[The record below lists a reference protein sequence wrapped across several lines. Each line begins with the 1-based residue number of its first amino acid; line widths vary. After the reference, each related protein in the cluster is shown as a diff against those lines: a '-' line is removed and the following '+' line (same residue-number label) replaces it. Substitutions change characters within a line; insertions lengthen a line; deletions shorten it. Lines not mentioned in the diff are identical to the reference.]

1 MSRPKLNLTILG
13 LRPSMLVRFYVW
25 RLRRHTAQEMLA
37 GGGIA
42 VGVALVFGVL
52 VANGS
57 LMGSAGNLLHGL
69 VGSARLQLV
78 ARSSDGFEERLAG
91 AVRELPGVG
100 VAAALLR
107 EDAIVVGPHGR
118 ESVQLIGVDPNI
130 VKLGVLGSQ
139 EASPELL
146 QLTRGLGLPAGVA
159 SAIGVRRGDALR
171 LLAAGQAHPTSVRAV
186 LSGGPAGVARYG
198 TVAITLLPLAQELAG
213 RPEQVTEVL
222 VRPLPGDDRLVA
234 RELRGLAGGRL
245 NVESANN
252 ELLLLATASQPTNQS
267 TTLFAAI
274 GAMVGFLLAVNA
286 MLLTVPE
293 RRRFIADMR
302 MQGFDSAQM
311 LLILIFQAL
320 LLGLIASLV
329 GVALGEVLSRTLF
342 HKVPVYLAVAFP
354 ISAHQIVHPG
364 TVLLALGAGVLAT
377 LLAALP
383 PLLDLRSQRPTD
395 AVFRE
400 GRGEIGIG
408 RPVVLWLG
416 VAGLALIA
424 IVTVL
429 VLVAPQLTVIG
440 GMALALA
447 AIALIPAIFA
457 AAIRVLSRAGERIH
471 GSMLVIAVTE
481 LRSTATR
488 SIALAG
494 VAALAV
500 YGSVAIGGARQDLLH
515 GLDNAFGQYLAT
527 ADIWVTSGGNDLT
540 TNSFPAAG
548 APAAILKAP
557 GVASVRD
564 YQGAFLDVG
573 ERRMWI
579 IARPSDDPTMIPA
592 SQMLHG
598 NLAHAT
604 ALLRHGGWAAISEG
618 FASSRG
624 LRVGSFFTL
633 PTPSGSTRFGV
644 AAITTNLGW
653 PSGSVILNTSDYSRA
668 WQTTNPSALEVDLRP
683 GVPPARGRREVVRAL
698 RRGYPGLGVQTLAER
713 EHQYDQNARQ
723 GLQNLGA
730 IATLLLIAA
739 ALSVASALGA
749 AIWQRRARLASL
761 RIQGFDYRQ
770 LWRALLLESLILL
783 SIGGLDGAV
792 LGVYGHALASRWL
805 QLTTGFPAPFS
816 LAGTQIL
823 ETFLLVAAMA
833 LAVIAIPGL
842 RAARV
847 PASVGLQE

>member
-1 MSRPKLNLTILG
+1 MSPPKLNVTILG
-13 LRPSMLVRFYVW
+13 LRPSMLFRFYGW
-25 RLRRHTAQEMLA
+25 RLRRHTAQELLA

-52 VANGS
+52 VANNS
-57 LMGSAGNLLHGL
+57 LMGSAGDLLHGL

-78 ARSSDGFEERLAG
+78 ARSSDGFDEELVNT
-91 AVRELPGVG
+91 VRELPGVG

-107 EDAIVVGPHGR
+107 EDAIVVGPRGR
-118 ESVQLIGVDPNI
+118 ESIQLIGVDPNI
-130 VKLGVLGSQ
+130 VRLGVLSSQ
-139 EASPELL
+139 EASPVAL
-146 QLTRGLGLPAGVA
+146 QLTRGVGLPAEMA
-159 SAIGVRRGDALR
+159 SAIGVRRGAALK
-171 LLAAGQAHPTSVRAV
+171 LLVAGQSHPTSVRAV
-186 LSGGPAGVARYG
+186 LSGGPAGVATYG
-198 TVAITLLPLAQELAG
+198 TVAITLLPLAQELTDRPG
-213 RPEQVTEVL
+213 RVTEVL
-222 VRPLPGDDRLVA
+222 VRPLPGADRLVA
-234 RELRGLAGGRL
+234 GELRRLAAGRL
-245 NVESANN
+245 NVEPADN
-252 ELLLLATASQPTNQS
+252 ELRLLATASKPTNQS

-302 MQGFDSAQM
+302 MQGFDSSQM
-311 LLILIFQAL
+311 LLILGFQAL

-329 GVALGEVLSRTLF
+329 GIALGDVLSRTLF

-354 ISAHQIVHPG
+354 ISAHQIVHLG

-377 LLAALP
+377 LLASLP
-383 PLLDLRSQRPTD
+383 PLLDLRAQRPTD

-400 GRGEIGIG
+400 GRGDMGIG

-416 VAGLALIA
+416 VAGLAV
-424 IVTVL
+424 IVGVAVL
-429 VLVAPQLTVIG
+429 VLVAPQLTVVG

-457 AAIRVLSRAGERIH
+457 AVVRVLARAGERIP

-515 GLDNAFGQYLAT
+515 GLDNAFGQYLDT

-540 TNSFPAAG
+540 TNDFPAGG
-548 APAAILKAP
+548 APAALLKAP
-557 GVASVRD
+557 GVAAVRS

-573 ERRMWI
+573 ARRMWI
-579 IARPSDDPTMIPA
+579 VGRPSDDPTMIPA

-604 ALLRHGGWAAISEG
+604 ALLRQGGWAAVSEG

-633 PTPSGSTRFGV
+633 PTPSGSARLGV

-653 PSGSVILNTSDYSRA
+653 PSGSVILNTSDYRRA
-668 WQTTNPSALEVDLRP
+668 WQTADPSALEVALEP
-683 GVPPARGRREVVRAL
+683 GVTPAEGRREVVRAL
-698 RRGYPGLGVQTLAER
+698 HDYPGLGVQTLAER
-713 EHQYDQNARQ
+713 EHQYDENARQ

-783 SIGGLDGAV
+783 SIGGIDGAV

-823 ETFLLVAAMA
+823 STFLLVAAMA
-833 LAVIAIPGL
+833 LAVIAIPGW

-847 PASVGLQE
+847 PANVGLQE

>member
-1 MSRPKLNLTILG
+1 MSRPRLNLTIIG
-13 LRPSMLVRFYVW
+13 LRPSMLLRFYGW
-25 RLRRHTAQEMLA
+25 RLRRHTAQELLA

-57 LMGSAGNLLHGL
+57 LMGSAGDLLHGL

-78 ARSSDGFEERLAG
+78 ARSSEGFEEGLTNT
-91 AVRELPGVG
+91 VRRLPGVG

-107 EDAIVVGPHGR
+107 EDAIVVGPRGR
-118 ESVQLIGVDPNI
+118 ESIQLIGVDPNI
-130 VKLGVLGSQ
+130 VKLGVLGNQ
-139 EASPELL
+139 ETSPEAL
-146 QLTRGLGLPAGVA
+146 QLTRGVGLPAEVA
-159 SAIGVRRGDALR
+159 STIGVRRGEAVR
-171 LLAAGQAHPTSVRAV
+171 LLAAGRSNPTSVRTV

-198 TVAITLLPLAQELAG
+198 TVAIALLPLAQELAD
-213 RPEQVTEVL
+213 RPERVTEVL
-222 VRPLPGDDRLVA
+222 VRPLPGADRLVA
-234 RELRGLAGGRL
+234 GELRHLAGGRL
-245 NVESANN
+245 NVESADN
-252 ELLLLATASQPTNQS
+252 ELRLLATASKPTNQS
-267 TTLFAAI
+267 TALFAAI

-302 MQGFDSAQM
+302 MQGFDSAQI
-311 LLILIFQAL
+311 LLILSFQAL

-354 ISAHQIVHPG
+354 ISAHQIVYLH
-364 TVLLALGAGVLAT
+364 TVLLALGAGVVAT
-377 LLAALP
+377 LFASLP
-383 PLLDLRSQRPTD
+383 PLLDLRARRPTD

-400 GRGEIGIG
+400 GRGESGIS
-408 RPVVLWLG
+408 RPVIQWLG
-416 VAGLALIA
+416 VGGGVLIA
-424 IVTVL
+424 VVTAL
-429 VLVAPQLTVIG
+429 VLVAPQLTVVG

-457 AAIRVLSRAGERIH
+457 AAIRVLARIGERIP

-515 GLDNAFGQYLAT
+515 GLDNAFGQYLDT
-527 ADIWVTSGGNDLT
+527 TDIWVTSGGNDLT
-540 TNSFPAAG
+540 TNAFPAGG

-557 GVASVRD
+557 GVAAVRE

-573 ERRMWI
+573 TSRMWI
-579 IARPSDDPTMIPA
+579 IARPSSDPTMIPS
-592 SQMLHG
+592 SQILHG
-598 NLAHAT
+598 NLAQAS
-604 ALLRHGGWAAISEG
+604 ALLRHGGWAAVSEG

-624 LRVGSFFTL
+624 LRVGSSFTL
-633 PTPSGSTRFGV
+633 PTPSGQTRLGV

-653 PSGSVILNTSDYSRA
+653 PSGSVILNTSDYRRA
-668 WQTTNPSALEVDLRP
+668 WQTSDPSALEVDLRP
-683 GVPPARGRREVVRAL
+683 GVSPSQGRREVVRAL
-698 RRGYPGLGVQTLAER
+698 RDYPGLGVQTLAER
-713 EHQYDQNARQ
+713 ERQYDQNARQ

-770 LWRALLLESLILL
+770 LWRALLLESSILL
-783 SIGGLDGAV
+783 SIGGVDGAV

-847 PASVGLQE
+847 PANVGLQE

>member
-1 MSRPKLNLTILG
+1 MSAPKLNLTILG
-13 LRPSMLVRFYVW
+13 LRPSMLFRFYGW
-25 RLRRHTAQEMLA
+25 RLRRHTAQELLA

-52 VANGS
+52 VSNNS
-57 LMGSAGNLLHGL
+57 LIGSAGDLLHGL
-69 VGSARLQLV
+69 VGSARLQLA
-78 ARSSDGFEERLAG
+78 ARSSDGFDEGLVET
-91 AVRELPGVG
+91 VRQLPGVG
-100 VAAALLR
+100 VAAGLLR
-107 EDAIVVGPHGR
+107 EDAIVVGPRGR
-118 ESVQLIGVDPNI
+118 ESIQLIGVDPNI
-130 VKLGVLGSQ
+130 VRLGVLSSQ
-139 EASPELL
+139 EASPTAL
-146 QLTRGLGLPAGVA
+146 QLTRGVGLPSEMA
-159 SAIGVRRGDALR
+159 SAIGVRRGDALK
-171 LLAAGQAHPTSVRAV
+171 LLAAGQSHPTSVRAV
-186 LSGGPAGVARYG
+186 LAGGPAGVATYG
-198 TVAITLLPLAQELAG
+198 TVAITLLSLAQQLTDRPG
-213 RPEQVTEVL
+213 RVTEVL
-222 VRPLPGDDRLVA
+222 VRPLPGADRMVA
-234 RELRGLAGGRL
+234 GELRRIAAGRL
-245 NVESANN
+245 NVEPADN
-252 ELLLLATASQPTNQS
+252 ELRLLATASKPTNQS

-311 LLILIFQAL
+311 LLILGFQAL

-329 GVALGEVLSRTLF
+329 GIGLGEVLSRTLF

-354 ISAHQIVHPG
+354 ISAHQIVHLG

-383 PLLDLRSQRPTD
+383 PLFDLRARRPTD

-400 GRGEIGIG
+400 GRGDIGIS
-408 RPVVLWLG
+408 RPVAMWLG
-416 VAGLALIA
+416 IFGVAV
-424 IVTVL
+424 IVGVAVL
-429 VLVAPQLTVIG
+429 VLVAPQLTVVG

-457 AAIRVLSRAGERIH
+457 VVIRVLARVGERIP
-471 GSMLVIAVTE
+471 GGMLVIAVTE

-500 YGSVAIGGARQDLLH
+500 YGSVAIGGARQDLLR
-515 GLDNAFGQYLAT
+515 GLDNAFGQYLDT

-540 TNSFPAAG
+540 TNDFPAGG
-548 APAAILKAP
+548 APAALLKAP
-557 GVASVRD
+557 GVAAVRS

-573 ERRMWI
+573 PRRLWI
-579 IARPSDDPTMIPA
+579 VARPSTDPTMIPA
-592 SQMLHG
+592 SQILHG
-598 NLAHAT
+598 DLAHAT
-604 ALLRHGGWAAISEG
+604 ALLRQGGWAAISEE
-618 FASSRG
+618 FASSLG
-624 LRVGSFFTL
+624 LRVGSVFTL
-633 PTPSGSTRFGV
+633 PTPSGGARFGV

-653 PSGSVILNTSDYSRA
+653 PSGSVILNASDYRRA
-668 WQTTNPSALEVDLRP
+668 WQTADPSALEVALEP
-683 GVPPARGRREVVRAL
+683 GVPPAEGRREVVRAL
-698 RRGYPGLGVQTLAER
+698 HDHPGLGVQTLGER

-783 SIGGLDGAV
+783 SIGGIDGAV

-816 LAGTQIL
+816 LGGMQIL
-823 ETFLLVAAMA
+823 STFLLVAAMA
-833 LAVIAIPGL
+833 LAVIAIPGW

-847 PASVGLQE
+847 PANVGLQE

>member
-1 MSRPKLNLTILG
+1 MSRLKPNLTIVG
-13 LRPSMLVRFYVW
+13 LRPSMLFRFYGW
-25 RLRRHTAQEMLA
+25 RLRRHTAQELLA

-69 VGSARLQLV
+69 VGSARLQLA
-78 ARSSDGFEERLAG
+78 ARSSEGFEEGLANT
-91 AVRELPGVG
+91 VRQLPGVR

-107 EDAIVVGPHGR
+107 EDAIVVGPRGR
-118 ESVQLIGVDPNI
+118 ESIQLIGVDPNI
-130 VKLGVLGSQ
+130 VRLGVLGSQ
-139 EASPELL
+139 GSSPEAL
-146 QLTRGLGLPAGVA
+146 QLTRGVGVPADVA
-159 SAIGVRRGDALR
+159 SAIGVRRGDALT
-171 LLAAGQAHPTSVRAV
+171 LLAAGQSHPTSVRAV
-186 LSGGPAGVARYG
+186 LSGGPSGVARYG
-198 TVAITLLPLAQELAG
+198 TVAITLLPLAQELTDRPG
-213 RPEQVTEVL
+213 RVTEVL
-222 VRPLPGDDRLVA
+222 VRPLPGAERLVA
-234 RELRGLAGGRL
+234 GELRSLAGGRL
-245 NVESANN
+245 NVEPADN
-252 ELLLLATASQPTNQS
+252 ELRLLSTASKPTNQS

-311 LLILIFQAL
+311 LLILGFQAL

-354 ISAHQIVHPG
+354 IGAHQIVHLG
-364 TVLLALGAGVLAT
+364 TILLALGAGVVAT

-383 PLLDLRSQRPTD
+383 PLFDLRAHRPTD

-400 GRGEIGIG
+400 GRGELGIG
-408 RPVVLWLG
+408 RPVILWLG
-416 VAGLALIA
+416 ITGLALIVGVA
-424 IVTVL
+424 VL
-429 VLVAPQLTVIG
+429 VLIAPQLTVIG

-457 AAIRVLSRAGERIH
+457 AVVQLLARVGERIP

-515 GLDNAFGQYLAT
+515 GLDNAFGQYLDT

-540 TNSFPAAG
+540 TNAFPAGG

-557 GVASVRD
+557 GVAAVRA

-573 ERRMWI
+573 TRRMWV
-579 IARPSDDPTMIPA
+579 IARPPNDPTMIPP
-592 SQMLHG
+592 SQVLHG
-598 NLAHAT
+598 DDAHAT
-604 ALLRHGGWAAISEG
+604 ALLRKGGWAAISEG
-618 FASSRG
+618 FASSRD

-633 PTPSGSTRFGV
+633 PTPAGQARFGV

-653 PSGSVILNTSDYSRA
+653 PSGSIILNTSDYRRA
-668 WQTTNPSALEVDLRP
+668 WQTPDPSALEVNLKP
-683 GVPPARGRREVVRAL
+683 GVSAAQGRREVVRAL
-698 RRGYPGLGVQTLAER
+698 RGYPGLGVQTLAER
-713 EHQYDQNARQ
+713 ERQYDQNARQ

-783 SIGGLDGAV
+783 SIGGIDGAV

-823 ETFLLVAAMA
+823 STFLLVAAMA

-847 PASVGLQE
+847 PANVGLQE

>member
-1 MSRPKLNLTILG
+1 
-13 LRPSMLVRFYVW
+13 
-25 RLRRHTAQEMLA
+25 
-37 GGGIA
+37 
-42 VGVALVFGVL
+42 
-52 VANGS
+52 
-57 LMGSAGNLLHGL
+57 
-69 VGSARLQLV
+69 
-78 ARSSDGFEERLAG
+78 
-91 AVRELPGVG
+91 
-100 VAAALLR
+100 
-107 EDAIVVGPHGR
+107 
-118 ESVQLIGVDPNI
+118 
-130 VKLGVLGSQ
+130 VLGSQ
-139 EASPELL
+139 ETGPETL
-146 QLTRGLGLPAGVA
+146 QLARGVGLPAEVA
-159 SAIGVRRGDALR
+159 STIGVRRGDALS
-171 LLAAGQAHPTSVRAV
+171 LLAAGSAHPTSVRAV
-186 LSGGPAGVARYG
+186 LSGGPAGVASYG
-198 TVAITLLPLAQELAG
+198 TVAIAPLPLVQKLTD
-213 RPEQVTEVL
+213 RRTRVTEVL
-222 VRPLPGDDRLVA
+222 VRPLPGADRLVA
-234 RELRGLAGGRL
+234 RELRQLAGGHL
-245 NVESANN
+245 NVEPADN
-252 ELLLLATASQPTNQS
+252 ELRLLATASKPTNQS

-311 LLILIFQAL
+311 LLILGFQAL

-354 ISAHQIVHPG
+354 ISAHQIVHLG
-364 TVLLALGAGVLAT
+364 TVLLALGAGVVAT

-383 PLLDLRSQRPTD
+383 PLFDLRAHRPTD

-400 GRGEIGIG
+400 GGGESGISSS
-408 RPVVLWLG
+408 VVLWLG
-416 VAGLALIA
+416 LAGSVLIVV
-424 IVTVL
+424 VTVL
-429 VLVAPQLTVIG
+429 VLAAPQLTVVG

-457 AAIRVLSRAGERIH
+457 AAVRVLARVGERIP

-500 YGSVAIGGARQDLLH
+500 YGSVAIGGARQDLLR
-515 GLDNAFGQYLAT
+515 GLDNAFGQYLDT
-527 ADIWVTSGGNDLT
+527 ANIWVTSGGNDLT
-540 TNSFPAAG
+540 TNAFPADG

-557 GVASVRD
+557 GVAGVRD

-573 ERRMWI
+573 ASRMWI
-579 IARPSDDPTMIPA
+579 IARPSGDPTMIPA
-592 SQMLHG
+592 SQILHG
-598 NLAHAT
+598 DLAQAT
-604 ALLRHGGWAAISEG
+604 ARLRRGGWAAVSEG
-618 FASSRG
+618 FASTRG

-633 PTPSGSTRFGV
+633 PTPSGQARFSV

-653 PSGSVILNTSDYSRA
+653 PSGSVILNTSDYARA
-668 WQTTNPSALEVDLRP
+668 WQTTDPSALEVDLQR
-683 GVPPARGRREVVRAL
+683 GVSPSQGRREVVRAL
-698 RRGYPGLGVQTLAER
+698 RGHPGLGVQTLDER
-713 EHQYDQNARQ
+713 ERQYDENAHQ

-770 LWRALLLESLILL
+770 LWRALLIESLILL
-783 SIGGLDGAV
+783 SIGGVDGAV

-816 LAGTQIL
+816 LAGMQIL
-823 ETFLLVAAMA
+823 ETFVLVAVMA
-833 LAVIAIPGL
+833 LAVIALPGL

-847 PASVGLQE
+847 PANVGLQE